1 MLKRMVNA
9 LRGSVRLEVSGAF
22 PERFLNLC
30 AQRGIVFWN
39 VEWLEATRLRLTVT
53 RQGSGPARA
62 LGDKVLCT
70 VVPAEQS
77 GVPFFLGRFRRR
89 YALLVGLALSLTAVC
104 VLSQFVLTIE
114 VEGNEAVSTAEILT
128 ELRRQG
134 LRPGVYGPGLDEGT
148 ISSAALLG
156 LPELA
161 WMSVNLHGTRAEVLV
176 REAVPAPEVDDEE
189 QVGSIVA
196 RSSGIV
202 THIEPLSGE
211 ALVAQGDTVLAG
223 EVLISGA
230 VTLDAPQYS
239 ELENLGQILVRA
251 QGQVFART
259 WHTMTASIP
268 LEAQV
273 KSYTGEKASRW
284 TLSILGHRIDFF
296 GKSGISFPEY
306 DKITDTWALTLPG
319 GREMPLALSRETC
332 RAYTLAAAPVD
343 ADAAERLL
351 EERLPIEHITV
362 MVQKE
367 AADRLSA
374 APGTRAAGAVTYAV
388 HYYAAPRTLFTVQPG
403 SFYPP
408 PKVTSAVI
416 QLRLHEAPPVTP
428 RSAEAMFRVI
438 RAAFSQRRKTA
449 ANAASAG
456 LHLPKEAVAEAL
468 AAAGVPPTARPE
480 QLTLQNY
487 ADVSDALFA
496 FR

>member
-196 RSSGIV
+196 
-202 THIEPLSGE
+202 
-211 ALVAQGDTVLAG
+211 QGDTVLAG

-351 EERLPIEHITV
+351 EERL
-362 MVQKE
+362 
-367 AADRLSA
+367 L
-374 APGTRAAGAVTYAV
+374 
-388 HYYAAPRTLFTVQPG
+388 
-403 SFYPP
+403 
-408 PKVTSAVI
+408 
-416 QLRLHEAPPVTP
+416 
-428 RSAEAMFRVI
+428 
-438 RAAFSQRRKTA
+438 
-449 ANAASAG
+449 
-456 LHLPKEAVAEAL
+456 EAL
-468 AAAGVPPTARPE
+468 RARLGDGE
-480 QLTLQNY
+480 VVHTSFSSAQRDGRLEVTLQAECTEEIGRFVPLESITEENE
-487 ADVSDALFA
+487 AEP
-496 FR
+496 

>member
-273 KSYTGEKASRW
+273 KSYTSEKASRW

-351 EERLPIEHITV
+351 EEWL
-362 MVQKE
+362 
-367 AADRLSA
+367 L
-374 APGTRAAGAVTYAV
+374 
-388 HYYAAPRTLFTVQPG
+388 
-403 SFYPP
+403 
-408 PKVTSAVI
+408 
-416 QLRLHEAPPVTP
+416 
-428 RSAEAMFRVI
+428 
-438 RAAFSQRRKTA
+438 
-449 ANAASAG
+449 
-456 LHLPKEAVAEAL
+456 EAL
-468 AAAGVPPTARPE
+468 RARLGDGE
-480 QLTLQNY
+480 VVHTSFSSAQRDGRLEVTLQAECTEEIGRFVPLESITEENE
-487 ADVSDALFA
+487 AEP
-496 FR
+496 

>member
-1 MLKRMVNA
+1 
-9 LRGSVRLEVSGAF
+9 
-22 PERFLNLC
+22 
-30 AQRGIVFWN
+30 
-39 VEWLEATRLRLTVT
+39 
-53 RQGSGPARA
+53 
-62 LGDKVLCT
+62 
-70 VVPAEQS
+70 
-77 GVPFFLGRFRRR
+77 
-89 YALLVGLALSLTAVC
+89 
-104 VLSQFVLTIE
+104 
-114 VEGNEAVSTAEILT
+114 
-128 ELRRQG
+128 
-134 LRPGVYGPGLDEGT
+134 
-148 ISSAALLG
+148 
-156 LPELA
+156 
-161 WMSVNLHGTRAEVLV
+161 MSVNLHGTRAEVLV

-306 DKITDTWALTLPG
+306 DKITDPWALTLPG

-351 EERLPIEHITV
+351 EERL
-362 MVQKE
+362 
-367 AADRLSA
+367 L
-374 APGTRAAGAVTYAV
+374 
-388 HYYAAPRTLFTVQPG
+388 
-403 SFYPP
+403 
-408 PKVTSAVI
+408 
-416 QLRLHEAPPVTP
+416 
-428 RSAEAMFRVI
+428 
-438 RAAFSQRRKTA
+438 
-449 ANAASAG
+449 
-456 LHLPKEAVAEAL
+456 EAL
-468 AAAGVPPTARPE
+468 RARLGDGE
-480 QLTLQNY
+480 VVHTSFSSAQRDGRLEVTLQAECTEEIGRFVPLEPITEENE
-487 ADVSDALFA
+487 AEP
-496 FR
+496 

>member
-53 RQGSGPARA
+53 RQGSGPAQA

-230 VTLDAPQYS
+230 VTLD
-239 ELENLGQILVRA
+239 
-251 QGQVFART
+251 
-259 WHTMTASIP
+259 
-268 LEAQV
+268 
-273 KSYTGEKASRW
+273 TGAGPG
-284 TLSILGHRIDFF
+284 TGLCPDVAHHDGLH
-296 GKSGISFPEY
+296 P
-306 DKITDTWALTLPG
+306 PG
-319 GREMPLALSRETC
+319 GPGEIVYRREGQPLD
-332 RAYTLAAAPVD
+332 P
-343 ADAAERLL
+343 
-351 EERLPIEHITV
+351 EH
-362 MVQKE
+362 
-367 AADRLSA
+367 
-374 APGTRAAGAVTYAV
+374 PGTSHR
-388 HYYAAPRTLFTVQPG
+388 F
-403 SFYPP
+403 
-408 PKVTSAVI
+408 
-416 QLRLHEAPPVTP
+416 
-428 RSAEAMFRVI
+428 FRKEWN
-438 RAAFSQRRKTA
+438 F
-449 ANAASAG
+449 
-456 LHLPKEAVAEAL
+456 LP
-468 AAAGVPPTARPE
+468 
-480 QLTLQNY
+480 
-487 ADVSDALFA
+487 
-496 FR
+496 

>member
-284 TLSILGHRIDFF
+284 TLSILGAHPARRPGDAP
-296 GKSGISFPEY
+296 GPEPG
-306 DKITDTWALTLPG
+306 DLPG
-319 GREMPLALSRETC
+319 LYPRRRAGGR
-332 RAYTLAAAPVD
+332 
-343 ADAAERLL
+343 
-351 EERLPIEHITV
+351 
-362 MVQKE
+362 
-367 AADRLSA
+367 
-374 APGTRAAGAVTYAV
+374 G
-388 HYYAAPRTLFTVQPG
+388 
-403 SFYPP
+403 
-408 PKVTSAVI
+408 
-416 QLRLHEAPPVTP
+416 
-428 RSAEAMFRVI
+428 RS
-438 RAAFSQRRKTA
+438 
-449 ANAASAG
+449 G
-456 LHLPKEAVAEAL
+456 
-468 AAAGVPPTARPE
+468 AAAGGAAAGGPSGAAGRRRGGAYQLLLRTAGWTAGGHPPGRVHGG
-480 QLTLQNY
+480 
-487 ADVSDALFA
+487 DRALCA
-496 FR
+496 AGVYYRRK

>member
-223 EVLISGA
+223 EVLIGGNMKIQEPEYGT
-230 VTLDAPQYS
+230 VD
-239 ELENLGQILVRA
+239 LGWRQVRA
-251 QGQVFART
+251 SGRIYART
-259 WHTMTASIP
+259 WRTLSAEIP
-268 LEAQV
+268 LEAPV
-273 KSYTGEKASRW
+273 KAYTGEERSFFS
-284 TLSILGHRIDFF
+284 LFLLGRRVNFY
-296 GKSGISFPEY
+296 GNSGISFDQY
-306 DKITDTWALTLPG
+306 DKISSTWTMTLPG
-319 GREMPLALSRETC
+319 GREMPLSLTRQTV
-332 RAYTLAAAPVD
+332 RAYTLQPVELD
-343 ADAAERLL
+343 RDAARQML
-351 EERLPIEHITV
+351 EERLERAV
-362 MVQKE
+362 V
-367 AADRLSA
+367 AALGDGELVSA
-374 APGTRAAGAVTYAV
+374 D
-388 HYYAAPRTLFTVQPG
+388 YAAVERGGVLTVTLTAECREEIGKFVPFPADTP
-403 SFYPP
+403 
-408 PKVTSAVI
+408 
-416 QLRLHEAPPVTP
+416 APIT
-428 RSAEAMFRVI
+428 EE
-438 RAAFSQRRKTA
+438 
-449 ANAASAG
+449 N
-456 LHLPKEAVAEAL
+456 EAL
-468 AAAGVPPTARPE
+468 
-480 QLTLQNY
+480 N
-487 ADVSDALFA
+487 S
-496 FR
+496 

>member
-230 VTLDAPQYS
+230 VTLDAPS
-239 ELENLGQILVRA
+239 TA
-251 QGQVFART
+251 SWRT
-259 WHTMTASIP
+259 WAKYWCGPRDRS
-268 LEAQV
+268 
-273 KSYTGEKASRW
+273 
-284 TLSILGHRIDFF
+284 
-296 GKSGISFPEY
+296 
-306 DKITDTWALTLPG
+306 LPG
-319 GREMPLALSRETC
+319 R
-332 RAYTLAAAPVD
+332 
-343 ADAAERLL
+343 
-351 EERLPIEHITV
+351 
-362 MVQKE
+362 
-367 AADRLSA
+367 
-374 APGTRAAGAVTYAV
+374 GT
-388 HYYAAPRTLFTVQPG
+388 P
-403 SFYPP
+403 
-408 PKVTSAVI
+408 
-416 QLRLHEAPPVTP
+416 
-428 RSAEAMFRVI
+428 
-438 RAAFSQRRKTA
+438 
-449 ANAASAG
+449 
-456 LHLPKEAVAEAL
+456 
-468 AAAGVPPTARPE
+468 
-480 QLTLQNY
+480 
-487 ADVSDALFA
+487 
-496 FR
+496 

>member
-161 WMSVNLHGTRAEVLV
+161 WMSVNLHGIRAEVLV

-319 GREMPLALSRETC
+319 DLQSKVDPYLRPL
-332 RAYTLAAAPVD
+332 Y
-343 ADAAERLL
+343 
-351 EERLPIEHITV
+351 
-362 MVQKE
+362 
-367 AADRLSA
+367 
-374 APGTRAAGAVTYAV
+374 
-388 HYYAAPRTLFTVQPG
+388 
-403 SFYPP
+403 
-408 PKVTSAVI
+408 
-416 QLRLHEAPPVTP
+416 
-428 RSAEAMFRVI
+428 
-438 RAAFSQRRKTA
+438 
-449 ANAASAG
+449 
-456 LHLPKEAVAEAL
+456 
-468 AAAGVPPTARPE
+468 
-480 QLTLQNY
+480 
-487 ADVSDALFA
+487 DALFDMLGA
-496 FR
+496 ETYNKYLERGSIEVAPLAYMRGRTLDDSFIILDEAQNTSREQMKMFLTRLGFGSKIVITGDITQIDLPRDTVSGLKEAMRVLDGVEDIAICRLNEADVVRHVIVQRIIKAYEEDEKRKGKR

>member
-39 VEWLEATRLRLTVT
+39 VERLEATRLRLTVT

-77 GVPFFLGRFRRR
+77 GVPFFLGRLRRR

-296 GKSGISFPEY
+296 GKSGISFPGY

-351 EERLPIEHITV
+351 EENAALKSRILTMEERQFADLAQRYTGAGDVVVFEPGLSPDSLRRLC
-362 MVQKE
+362 
-367 AADRLSA
+367 
-374 APGTRAAGAVTYAV
+374 GAVQTACGGRCACFSGEDGSGYQYAIG
-388 HYYAAPRTLFTVQPG
+388 QPG
-403 SFYPP
+403 GN
-408 PKVTSAVI
+408 
-416 QLRLHEAPPVTP
+416 LRPLVQALNQALQGRGGGKPDFVQG
-428 RSAEAMFRVI
+428 S
-438 RAAFSQRRKTA
+438 
-449 ANAASAG
+449 
-456 LHLPKEAVAEAL
+456 L
-468 AAAGVPPTARPE
+468 AAKQE
-480 QLTLQNY
+480 EIQ
-487 ADVSDALFA
+487 A
-496 FR
+496 FFRQYTE

>member
-332 RAYTLAAAPVD
+332 RA
-343 ADAAERLL
+343 
-351 EERLPIEHITV
+351 
-362 MVQKE
+362 
-367 AADRLSA
+367 
-374 APGTRAAGAVTYAV
+374 
-388 HYYAAPRTLFTVQPG
+388 
-403 SFYPP
+403 
-408 PKVTSAVI
+408 
-416 QLRLHEAPPVTP
+416 
-428 RSAEAMFRVI
+428 
-438 RAAFSQRRKTA
+438 
-449 ANAASAG
+449 
-456 LHLPKEAVAEAL
+456 
-468 AAAGVPPTARPE
+468 
-480 QLTLQNY
+480 
-487 ADVSDALFA
+487 
-496 FR
+496 